1 MKTYAYARVSARD
14 QNLSRQLDS
23 FSNFG
28 IIPQNIFSEKK
39 SGKDFSRQEYL
50 KLISVLQKG
59 DLLVIQSLDRLGRNY
74 EQILEE
80 WHRITLIIGADILV
94 LDMPLLDTRSRSDTL
109 VGKFVSNLVL
119 EILSFVAE
127 NERLNIKARQKEGIR
142 LAKERGIKFGRPKL
156 ILSDKF
162 KIVAKKYIQNEITLS
177 DALATLKISRS
188 SFYRRIR
195 LMKKN

>member
-59 DLLVIQSLDRLGRNY
+59 DFRFQKLDRFECSFSSHDEVNDAFIELLVFFL
-74 EQILEE
+74 
-80 WHRITLIIGADILV
+80 
-94 LDMPLLDTRSRSDTL
+94 
-109 VGKFVSNLVL
+109 
-119 EILSFVAE
+119 
-127 NERLNIKARQKEGIR
+127 
-142 LAKERGIKFGRPKL
+142 
-156 ILSDKF
+156 
-162 KIVAKKYIQNEITLS
+162 
-177 DALATLKISRS
+177 
-188 SFYRRIR
+188 
-195 LMKKN
+195 